1 MKKTILL
8 SIFTLFSLVLIMQ
21 FVSASIGPD
30 GVEITFS
37 AQNGIYSRD
46 YVYADTYS
54 GYPVYRVYTDGN
66 YPNTQYAPAY
76 YMTYQNYPDY
86 SLSNYYYG
94 NKYNSGYKYYSLSDL
109 KKFAQKQSIN
119 NFIDKS
125 AYSRYDINYGKDS
138 QVFCNSADCK
148 DTNPSASNWR
158 YKYTYDPRIDGQG
171 SYENYY
177 YRPSYEPKNGGY
189 NWRY

>member
-1 MKKTILL
+1 MKKIILL
-8 SIFTLFSLVLIMQ
+8 SMFALFSLALVIQLA
-21 FVSASIGPD
+21 SASISPD

-37 AQNGIYSRD
+37 AQDGVYTRD

-54 GYPVYRVYTDGN
+54 GYPVYRVYADGS
-66 YPNTQYAPAY
+66 YPNQYIPANY
-76 YMTYQNYPDY
+76 ITYQNYPDY
-86 SLSNYYYG
+86 SLSNYYG
-94 NKYNSGYKYYSLSDL
+94 NSYNPRYRYYSLSDL
-109 KKFAQKQSIN
+109 KKFAQRQSIN
-119 NFIDKS
+119 SFIDKS
-125 AYSRYDINYGKDS
+125 AYSRYNINYGKDS
-138 QVFCNSADCK
+138 QVFCDTADCK

-177 YRPSYEPKNGGY
+177 YRPKYDSTKGAY